1 MTEAAGRHPAYR
13 HTDLLSFA
21 QRLLEASGLAAD
33 RAATVAEVL
42 VEGDLLGHTTHG
54 LALLPGYLNAVAT
67 GGMAVSGAW
76 ETVSDRGASVLW
88 DGRRLPGP
96 WLVVQAINLALERAA
111 AHGTATVVI
120 RRSHHIA
127 CLAAYLA
134 RVTARGMVVV
144 LQSSD
149 PSVASVAPFGGVRAF
164 ITPNPIAA
172 GFPTHIDPALGDPVL
187 MDISTST
194 TTNGLTGRLR
204 AEGRTLDHPWLLDAD
219 GQPTPD
225 PAALFADPPG
235 SILPLG
241 GMDSGHKGY
250 ALGLLV
256 EALTA
261 ALGGFGRADASEG
274 WGAAVFL
281 QVIDPAA
288 FGGLDAFLRETTW
301 LADAARATPPGPG
314 VDAVRLPGARGLALR
329 RRQRAEGVRLYP
341 SIMPALAP
349 WAERLGVI
357 GPSEATYTKAH

>member
-1 MTEAAGRHPAYR
+1 MTEPLHRHAG
-13 HTDLLSFA
+13 LLSFA
-21 QRLLEASGLAAD
+21 QALLEASGLAAE

-54 LALLPGYLNAVAT
+54 LALLPGYLDAIAT
-67 GGMAVSGAW
+67 GGMATAGEWDAL
-76 ETVSDRGASVLW
+76 SDRGASVLW

-96 WLVVQAINLALERAA
+96 WLVTRAIDLALERAA
-111 AHGTATVVI
+111 GHGTATVVI

-127 CLAAYLA
+127 CLAAYLT
-134 RVTARGMVVV
+134 RVTERGMVVL

-149 PSVASVAPFGGVRAF
+149 PSVASVAPFGGTRAF

-172 GFPTHIDPALGDPVL
+172 GFPTQGDPVL
-187 MDISTST
+187 LDVSTST
-194 TTNGLTGRLR
+194 TTNGLTGRLKR
-204 AEGRTLDHPWLLDAD
+204 EGAVLPHPWLLDAA

-225 PAALFADPPG
+225 PAVLFTDPPG
-235 SILPLG
+235 TILPLG
-241 GMDSGHKGY
+241 GLDSGHKGY

-261 ALGGFGRADASEG
+261 ALGGFGRADPSEG

-288 FGGLDAFLRETTW
+288 FGGLDGFLRQTTW
-301 LADAARATPPGPG
+301 LADAARASPPAPG
-314 VDAVRLPGARGLALR
+314 MDAVRLPGARGLALK
-329 RRQRAEGVRLYP
+329 RRQLAEGVALHP

-349 WAERLGVI
+349 WAERLGVPADGI
-357 GPSEATYTKAH
+357 R

>member
-1 MTEAAGRHPAYR
+1 MTETSYR
-13 HTDLLSFA
+13 HTDLLGFA
-21 QRLLEASGLAAD
+21 QRLLEAVGLDAG
-33 RAATVAEVL
+33 RAAVVAEVL
-42 VEGDLLGHTTHG
+42 SEADLLGHTTHG
-54 LALLPGYLNAVAT
+54 LALLPGYLNAIAT
-67 GGMAVSGAW
+67 GSMAVTGTW
-76 ETVSDRGASVLW
+76 ETVSDRGGSVLW

-96 WLVVQAINLALERAA
+96 WLVVQAIGLALERAA
-111 AHGTATVVI
+111 VHGTATVVI

-134 RVTARGMVVV
+134 RVTQRGMVAI

-149 PSVASVAPFGGVRAF
+149 PSVASVAPFGGTRAF

-172 GFPTHIDPALGDPVL
+172 GFPTDGDPVL

-204 AEGRTLDHPWLLDAD
+204 TEGRSLDHPWLLDAD
-219 GQPTPD
+219 GNPTPD
-225 PAALFADPPG
+225 PAVLFADPAG

-241 GMDSGHKGY
+241 GWDHGHKGY

-288 FGGLDAFLRETTW
+288 FGGLDAFLRQATW
-301 LADAARATPPGPG
+301 LADAARNTPPAPG
-314 VDAVRLPGARGLALR
+314 MDAVRLPGARGLALR
-329 RRQRAEGVRLYP
+329 RRQMANGVRLYP

-349 WAERLGVI
+349 WAERLAV
-357 GPSEATYTKAH
+357 PMPAVAT

>member
-1 MTEAAGRHPAYR
+1 MTEPTYR
-13 HTDLLSFA
+13 HAALLSFA
-21 QRLLEASGLAAD
+21 AALLEASGLAPD

-54 LALLPGYLNAVAT
+54 LALLPGYLNAIAT
-67 GGMAVSGAW
+67 GGMAVRGEW

-96 WLVVQAINLALERAA
+96 WLVTQAIELALERAA

-127 CLAAYLA
+127 CLAAYLS
-134 RVTARGMVVV
+134 RVTARGMVVL

-149 PSVASVAPFGGVRAF
+149 PSVASVAPFGGARAF

-172 GFPTHIDPALGDPVL
+172 GFPTPGDPVL
-187 MDISTST
+187 LDVSTST

-204 AEGRTLDHPWLLDAD
+204 SEGRTLDHPWLLDAA

-225 PAALFADPPG
+225 PAALVTDPPG

-241 GMDSGHKGY
+241 GLDSGHKGY

-261 ALGGFGRADASEG
+261 ALGGFGRADPAEG

-288 FGGLDAFLRETTW
+288 FGGLDGFLRQTAW
-301 LADAARATPPGPG
+301 LADAARATPPAPG

-329 RRQRAEGVRLYP
+329 RQQLAEGVRLYP
-341 SIMPALAP
+341 SVMPALAP
-349 WAERLGVI
+349 WAERLGM
-357 GPSEATYTKAH
+357 PAPEAVT

>member
-1 MTEAAGRHPAYR
+1 MTKPSYR

-21 QRLLEASGLAAD
+21 QRLLGAAGLGAD
-33 RAATVAEVL
+33 RAAVVAEVL
-42 VEGDLLGHTTHG
+42 AEGDLLGHTTHG
-54 LALLPGYLNAVAT
+54 LALLPGYLNAMAT
-67 GGMAVSGAW
+67 GSMAVTGAW

-96 WLVVQAINLALERAA
+96 WLVVQAIGLALERAA
-111 AHGTATVVI
+111 VHGTATVVI

-134 RVTARGMVVV
+134 RVTERGMVVI

-149 PSVASVAPFGGVRAF
+149 PSVASVAPFGGTRAF

-172 GFPTHIDPALGDPVL
+172 GFPTDGDPVL

-204 AEGRTLDHPWLLDAD
+204 TEGRTLDYPWLLDAD
-219 GQPTPD
+219 GNPTPD
-225 PAALFADPPG
+225 PAVLFTDPAG

-241 GMDSGHKGY
+241 GMDHGHKGY
-250 ALGLLV
+250 AMGLLV

-288 FGGLDAFLRETTW
+288 FGGLDAFLRQTTW
-301 LADAARATPPGPG
+301 LANAARNTPPAPG
-314 VDAVRLPGARGLALR
+314 MDAVRLPGARGLALR
-329 RRQRAEGVRLYP
+329 RRQMAEGVRLYP

-349 WAERLGVI
+349 WAERLGVPMPVAAI
-357 GPSEATYTKAH
+357 

>member
-1 MTEAAGRHPAYR
+1 MTKTIYR

-21 QRLLEASGLAAD
+21 QNLLEAAGLAAD
-33 RAATVAEVL
+33 RAAIVAEVL

-54 LALLPGYLNAVAT
+54 LALLPGYLNAIAT
-67 GGMAVSGAW
+67 GGMAVHGEW

-96 WLVVQAINLALERAA
+96 WLVVQAIGLALERAA
-111 AHGTATVVI
+111 THGTATVVI

-127 CLAAYLA
+127 CLAAYLT
-134 RVTARGMVVV
+134 RVTARGMVAV

-149 PSVASVAPFGGVRAF
+149 PSAASVAPFGGTRAF

-172 GFPTHIDPALGDPVL
+172 GFPTQGDPVL
-187 MDISTST
+187 LDVSTST

-204 AEGRTLDHPWLLDAD
+204 NEGRILDHPWLLDVD
-219 GQPTPD
+219 GRPTPD
-225 PAALFADPPG
+225 PAALFTDPPG

-241 GMDSGHKGY
+241 GLDSGHKGY

-261 ALGGFGRADASEG
+261 ALGGFGRADAAEG

-281 QVIDPAA
+281 QIIDPSA
-288 FGGLDAFLRETTW
+288 FGGLDAFLRQTTW
-301 LADAARATPPGPG
+301 LADTARATPPVPG
-314 VDAVRLPGARGLALR
+314 MDAVRLPGARGLALR
-329 RRQRAEGVRLYP
+329 RQQMADGVRLYP
-341 SIMPALAP
+341 SIFPALMP
-349 WAERLGVI
+349 WAERLGV
-357 GPSEATYTKAH
+357 PMPKPDEAI

>member
-1 MTEAAGRHPAYR
+1 MTEPTYR
-13 HTDLLSFA
+13 HTGLLDFA
-21 QRLLEASGLAAD
+21 ARLLEASGLASD
-33 RAATVAEVL
+33 RAAIVADVL

-67 GGMAVSGAW
+67 GGMTVAGDP
-76 ETVSDRGASVLW
+76 ETISDRGACVLW
-88 DGRRLPGP
+88 DGSRLPGP
-96 WLVVQAINLALERAA
+96 WLVVQAIDLAMERAA

-134 RVTARGMVVV
+134 RVTSRQMVVM

-149 PSVASVAPFGGVRAF
+149 PSVASVAPFGGTRSF

-172 GFPTHIDPALGDPVL
+172 GFPTQGDPVL

-204 AEGRTLDHPWLLDAD
+204 AEGRVLDHPWLLDAA
-219 GQPTPD
+219 GQPTAEPE
-225 PAALFADPPG
+225 ALFTDPPG

-241 GMDSGHKGY
+241 GQDSGHKGY

-261 ALGGFGRADASEG
+261 ALGGFGRADPAEG
-274 WGAAVFL
+274 WGASVFL

-288 FGGLDAFLRETTW
+288 FGGLDAFLRQTTW
-301 LADAARATPPGPG
+301 LADAARATPPVPG
-314 VDAVRLPGARGLALR
+314 VEAVRLPGARGLDLR
-329 RRQRAEGVRLYP
+329 RRQVADGVRLYP
-341 SIMPALAP
+341 SIIPALAP
-349 WAERLGVI
+349 WAERLGVAAPDRI
-357 GPSEATYTKAH
+357 AG

>member
-1 MTEAAGRHPAYR
+1 MTEPTYR
-13 HTDLLSFA
+13 HADLLRFA
-21 QRLLEASGLAAD
+21 QRLLEASGLAAE
-33 RAATVAEVL
+33 RAAIVAEVL

-54 LALLPGYLNAVAT
+54 LALLPGYLNAIAT
-67 GGMAVSGAW
+67 GGMVVHGDW

-96 WLVVQAINLALERAA
+96 WLVVRAIDLALERAA
-111 AHGTATVVI
+111 THGTATVVI

-127 CLAAYLA
+127 CLAAYLT
-134 RVTARGMVVV
+134 RVTTRGMMVI

-149 PSVASVAPFGGVRAF
+149 PSVASVAPFGGTRAF

-172 GFPTHIDPALGDPVL
+172 GFPTHGDPVL
-187 MDISTST
+187 LDVSTST

-204 AEGRTLDHPWLLDAD
+204 NEGRTLDHPWLLDAD

-225 PAALFADPPG
+225 PAALFTDPPG

-241 GMDSGHKGY
+241 GLDSGHKGY

-256 EALTA
+256 ETLTA
-261 ALGGFGRADASEG
+261 ALGGLGRADASEG

-288 FGGLDAFLRETTW
+288 FGGLDAFLRQTTW
-301 LADAARATPPGPG
+301 LADAARATPPVPG
-314 VDAVRLPGARGLALR
+314 ADAVRLPGARGLALR
-329 RRQRAEGVRLYP
+329 RRQLVEGVQLYP

-349 WAERLGVI
+349 WAERLLV
-357 GPSEATYTKAH
+357 PTPNMDAAN

>member
-1 MTEAAGRHPAYR
+1 MTEPTYR
-13 HTDLLSFA
+13 HTDLLGFA
-21 QRLLEASGLAAD
+21 QRLLEAAGLASD
-33 RAATVAEVL
+33 RAGVVAEVL

-54 LALLPGYLNAVAT
+54 LAQLPGYLNAIAT
-67 GGMAVSGAW
+67 GGMALTGEPEVV
-76 ETVSDRGASVLW
+76 TDRGASVLW

-96 WLVVQAINLALERAA
+96 WLVVWAIELALERAA

-127 CLAAYLA
+127 CLAAYLT
-134 RVTARGMVVV
+134 RVTSRGMVVV

-149 PSVASVAPFGGVRAF
+149 PSVASVAPFGGVKAF

-172 GFPTHIDPALGDPVL
+172 GFPTSGEPVL

-194 TTNGLTGRLR
+194 TTNGLTGRLKG
-204 AEGRTLDHPWLLDAD
+204 EGRTLDHPWLLDAG
-219 GQPTPD
+219 GQPSAD
-225 PAALFADPPG
+225 PAVLFTDPPG

-241 GMDSGHKGY
+241 GTDTGHKGY

-288 FGGLDAFLRETTW
+288 FGGLDGFLRQTSW
-301 LADAARATPPGPG
+301 LAETARATPPVPG
-314 VDAVRLPGARGLALR
+314 AGAVRLPGARGLALR
-329 RRQRAEGVRLYP
+329 ARQLADGVELYP

-349 WAERLGVI
+349 WADRLGVRPP
-357 GPSEATYTKAH
+357 GGV

>member
-1 MTEAAGRHPAYR
+1 MTEPAYR
-13 HTDLLSFA
+13 HTDLLHFA

-54 LALLPGYLNAVAT
+54 LALLPGYLNAIAQGVASV
-67 GGMAVSGAW
+67 GGMAVSGMW
-76 ETVSDRGASVLW
+76 ETISDRGASVLW

-96 WLVVQAINLALERAA
+96 WLVVQAIDLALQRAA
-111 AHGTATVVI
+111 VHGTATVVI

-149 PSVASVAPFGGVRAF
+149 PSVASVAPFGGTRAF

-172 GFPTHIDPALGDPVL
+172 GFPTYGDPVL

-204 AEGRTLDHPWLLDAD
+204 TENRTLDHPWLLDAD

-225 PAALFADPPG
+225 PAALFTDPPG

-256 EALTA
+256 EAMTA

-288 FGGLDAFLRETTW
+288 FGGLDAFLRESTW
-301 LADAARATPPGPG
+301 LADAARTSPPAPG

-329 RRQRAEGVRLYP
+329 RRQIAEGVQLYP
-341 SIMPALAP
+341 SILPALMP
-349 WAERLGVI
+349 WAERLGVA
-357 GPSEATYTKAH
+357 GPSEAT

>member
-1 MTEAAGRHPAYR
+1 MTEPTYR
-13 HTDLLSFA
+13 HTDLLGFA

-33 RAATVAEVL
+33 RAAIVAEVL

-54 LALLPGYLNAVAT
+54 LALLPGYLNAIAS
-67 GGMAVSGAW
+67 GGMAVVGKW

-88 DGRRLPGP
+88 DGQRLPGP
-96 WLVVQAINLALERAA
+96 WLVVQAIELALERAA

-127 CLAAYLA
+127 CLAAYLT

-149 PSVASVAPFGGVRAF
+149 PSVASVAPYGGRRAF

-172 GFPTHIDPALGDPVL
+172 GFPTNGDPVL

-204 AEGRTLDHPWLLDAD
+204 AEGGKLNHAWLLDAD

-225 PAALFADPPG
+225 PAALFTDPPG

-241 GMDSGHKGY
+241 GVDSGHKGY

-274 WGAAVFL
+274 WGAAVLL

-288 FGGLDAFLRETTW
+288 FGGLAAFLRQTTW
-301 LADAARATPPGPG
+301 LADAARGTPPVPG

-329 RRQRAEGVRLYP
+329 RRQMAEGVRLYP
-341 SIMPALAP
+341 SIMPALMP
-349 WAERLGVI
+349 WSERLGVA
-357 GPSEATYTKAH
+357 GPSGGI